1 MNLPVDCL
9 NKIQKLLKPVHRM
22 LTYRKA
28 SQWLLYNEEIPVF
41 ITDSSFPPK
50 ATFLSS
56 VAGEKILITLPSFP
70 GVVIEKNITTQACH
84 YPERHT
90 HR

>member
-1 MNLPVDCL
+1 MLLYTLVEYPIEFTCRLLKD
-9 NKIQKLLKPVHRM
+9 KIQKLLKPVHRM

-41 ITDSSFPPK
+41 ITDSLFPPK
-50 ATFLSS
+50 ATLLSS

-70 GVVIEKNITTQACH
+70 EVVLEKT
-84 YPERHT
+84 
-90 HR
+90 